1 MATFFLFGGYSPEA
15 LRGISAERTEKVV
28 ELIEG
33 MGGKVEAIY
42 ALLGER
48 DLVLIV
54 ELPGLQEA
62 FKASVALGKLTG
74 ISFSTSAA
82 LKAEDFDRLA
92 TSV

>member
-1 MATFFLFGGYSPEA
+1 MATFFLFGRYSPEA

-33 MGGKVEAIY
+33 MGGRVEAIY

-54 ELPGLQEA
+54 DLPGLQEA

-82 LKAEDFDRLA
+82 LKVEDFDRLA

>member
-1 MATFFLFGGYSPEA
+1 MATFFLFGRYSPEA

-33 MGGKVEAIY
+33 MGGRVEAIY

-82 LKAEDFDRLA
+82 LKVEDFDRLA

>member
-1 MATFFLFGGYSPEA
+1 MATFFLFGRYSPEA

-54 ELPGLQEA
+54 DLPGLQEA

-82 LKAEDFDRLA
+82 LKVEDFDRLA